1 MTEISS
7 TQSRSLELAR
17 NVDDVVSGDLL
28 VIGSPPP
35 EGRDLD
41 LVARSEQ
48 HAQLAVWLAS
58 FGFANERDE
67 WVRFRDCTVE
77 AIDLLPSTVFG
88 LDETATGELFR
99 AAHRLPQF
107 RHLVRAAPH
116 HRLLM
121 HARWATEA
129 GVLSEKRRARIT
141 RVLEE
146 DPEAWRK
153 AESTAATW
161 RATRALATVR
171 RAYDT
176 GSPLTRIE
184 RAAALAES
192 LYAVGRTPTRA
203 RARAWLAV
211 MPTRRASGSVVSFSG
226 LDGAGK
232 STQIEGLQRAL
243 ELLGFEVAV
252 QWTRLEWTTLW
263 ENPWLGVLGWPARK
277 TLALA
282 SRMRR
287 RDRAEAG
294 DCGTSVPQ
302 LEPSAVRA
310 RSNVIS
316 QVWVTIVAFA
326 HGQAQRRE
334 TRAHLRGG
342 KVVLCDRYTLDTAVH
357 LRFRYGQQRN
367 YNFQIGLVRRLSPRP
382 LAAYLMDVPAATA
395 HARKAEQYSLQDL
408 ERQAELYRQEH
419 ERLGVRLLDGELPRE
434 ELCAEIATEVW
445 RVLRGTGR

>member
-28 VIGSPPP
+28 VVGSPPP

-41 LVARSEQ
+41 VVVRPEQ
-48 HAQLAVWLAS
+48 YAQLAEWLAS
-58 FGFANERDE
+58 SGFANEHDE
-67 WVRFRDCTVE
+67 WVRFTKCSVE
-77 AIDLLPSTVFG
+77 AIDLLPATDFG
-88 LDETATGELFR
+88 LADVVTDELFAR
-99 AAHRLPQF
+99 AHRLPQF

-121 HARWATEA
+121 LARWAVEDGT
-129 GVLSEKRRARIT
+129 LSQKRRARIAG
-141 RVLEE
+141 VLAE
-146 DPEAWRK
+146 DPEAWRN
-153 AESTAATW
+153 AESQAATW
-161 RATRALATVR
+161 HATGALAAVR

-176 GSPLTRIE
+176 GAPLTRAE
-184 RAAALAES
+184 RAAGLAES
-192 LYAVGRTPTRA
+192 LYARGRTPPRA
-203 RARAWLAV
+203 RVRAWLAV
-211 MPTRRASGSVVSFSG
+211 IPRRRPNGRVVSFSG

-232 STQIEGLQRAL
+232 SSQIEGLQRTL
-243 ELLGFEVAV
+243 ELLGFDVAV

-277 TLALA
+277 TLGLA
-282 SRMRR
+282 SRMRSGR
-287 RDRAEAG
+287 RGAAVSDG
-294 DCGTSVPQ
+294 GTAVPP
-302 LEPSAVRA
+302 LEPSAVRE

-316 QVWVTIVAFA
+316 QVWVAIVAFA

-334 TRAHLRGG
+334 TREHLRGG

-367 YNFQIGLVRRLSPRP
+367 YAFQIGLVQRLSPRP
-382 LAAYLMDVPAATA
+382 LAAYLLDVPAATA

-408 ERQAELYRQEH
+408 ERQADLYRQEH
-419 ERLGVRLLDGELPRE
+419 ARLNVRRLDGELPRE
-434 ELCAEIATEVW
+434 ELCSEIAMEVW
-445 RVLRGTGR
+445 RTLRRG